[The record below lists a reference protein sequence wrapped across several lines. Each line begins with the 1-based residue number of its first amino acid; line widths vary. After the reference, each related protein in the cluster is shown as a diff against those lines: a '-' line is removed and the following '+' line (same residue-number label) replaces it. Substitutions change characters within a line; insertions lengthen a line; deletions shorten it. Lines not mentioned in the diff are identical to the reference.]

1 MRRLLLLLALPL
13 SACSCGEDPSSPG
26 PTDAGDTGTDGG
38 VMPPPGTVALEIDPS
53 DIELVIDGTTPAA
66 QSFRVDALDEDGKRT
81 DVSAQAAFTLS
92 DGELGSMNGAT
103 FTSGLAG
110 GSTTLTAR
118 LGEFEA
124 TARIRVVVRRI
135 VEVPGGE
142 PLPNDPGSVFQGAPD
157 DPSRAPAV
165 VYPNDGVLLP
175 VNLGTIE
182 IHYRPGRDNTLF
194 EIRFESPA
202 AEIIAYARCETLGDG
217 CLYTPDPAVW
227 RSLAETNRGIDPV
240 QIVVRGTDDDGNGR
254 GSSAP
259 IEMSFSAVRVD
270 GGLYYW
276 TTDGGRI
283 MRVDFGAGQN
293 PEQFYPFDD
302 SNTCYG
308 CHAVSRNGRRMTLSR
323 SGQRDGRLTILDIG
337 SQDILLQDDDGKR
350 EQFQS
355 WDPTSTF
362 FAGVWSDGPAPDTD
376 IRIRDGRTGDVVETI
391 DLDVEPDHPDWSPR
405 GDRILFTVVT
415 HHQTS
420 QRPGRGGIA
429 YVEEVPGGG
438 WSDPMQLIA
447 PEDGKNR
454 YYPAYSPDAAFFL
467 YCESTCPPGVTYDG
481 SCDADADPSAKLW
494 AMSSQGGAPIYLARA
509 SGPGVEDSGETELSN
524 TFPKWAPFVDP
535 RRRDGTG
542 RLMWFT
548 FSSRRRYGLRAPNG
562 SDQWLWMAAIDPDAV
577 GRGEDGSAPAFALP
591 FQDLSTSNHI
601 AQWTTTIVPTMPN
614 PSDGGIDPPNGSDG
628 GSCTV
633 TGDPCDP
640 SASDCCAGTTCA
652 ENGPGIYVCRPDL

>member
-13 SACSCGEDPSSPG
+13 SACSCGEDPTAPG
-26 PTDAGDTGTDGG
+26 TNDAGNLDGG
-38 VMPPPGTVALEIDPS
+38 AMPPPGTVALEIDPS
-53 DIELVIDGTTPAA
+53 DVELVTDGVTPAT
-66 QSFRVDALDEDGKRT
+66 QVFRVDAVDEEGNKT
-81 DVSAQAAFTLS
+81 DVSDRAELTLA
-92 DGELGSMNGAT
+92 DAELGTMNGTT
-103 FTSGLAG
+103 FSSALAG

-118 LGEFEA
+118 VAAFEA
-124 TARIRVVVRRI
+124 TARIRVVVRRV
-135 VEVPGGE
+135 VEIPGGE
-142 PLPNDPGSVFQGAPD
+142 PLPNDPGSVFENAPD
-157 DPSRAPAV
+157 DPSRAPSV

-182 IHYRPGRDNTLF
+182 VHYRPGRDNTLF
-194 EIRFESPA
+194 EIRFESPTT
-202 AEIIAYARCETLGDG
+202 EVIAYTRCEPLGGG
-217 CLYTPDPAVW
+217 CLYAPSPDVW
-227 RSLAETNRGIDPV
+227 RALAETNKGSDPV
-240 QIVVRGTDDDGNGR
+240 QVIVHGTDDEGNGR
-254 GSSAP
+254 GTSMP
-259 IEMSFSAVRVD
+259 ISVRFSAVRVD

-283 MRVDFGAGQN
+283 IRVDFGAGQR

-302 SNTCYG
+302 SGTCYG
-308 CHAVSRNGRRMTLSR
+308 CHAVSRNGRHMTLSR
-323 SGQRDGRLTILDIG
+323 SGQRDGRLTILEIG
-337 SQDILLQDDDGKR
+337 SQATLLQDEDDKR

-362 FAGVWSDGPAPDTD
+362 FAGVWSDGPDPDTD

-429 YVEEVPGGG
+429 YVEQLQGGG
-438 WSDPMQLIA
+438 WSDPVELIA

-467 YCESTCPPGVTYDG
+467 YCESTCPAGQTYDG

-494 AMSSQGGAPIYLARA
+494 AMASDGGSPIYLEAA
-509 SGPGVEDSGETELSN
+509 SGPGVEDQGETNLSN

-535 RRRDGTG
+535 MRRDGTG

-548 FSSRRRYGLRAPNG
+548 FSSRRRYGLRTPNG

-577 GRGEDGSAPAFALP
+577 ARGEDGSFPAFALP
-591 FQDLSTSNHI
+591 FQDLDTSNHI

-614 PSDGGIDPPNGSDG
+614 PNDGGVDQPGGSDG

-633 TGDPCDP
+633 IGDPCDP
-640 SASDCCAGTTCA
+640 NASGCCAGSICS
-652 ENGPGIYVCRPDL
+652 ENGPGIYICRPDL